1 LCRLDRKINLFNFI
15 ANNCLFT
22 LGSESPSFHGDF
34 SFGGRGLLS
43 PSVDGFQ
50 DILTRS
56 NRTTPNEIS
65 APYEVPQFPIEEI
78 ERKLAIQRQLSVRS
92 VSFLNVP

>member
-1 LCRLDRKINLFNFI
+1 MSLNSLKI
-15 ANNCLFT
+15 

-50 DILTRS
+50 DILTRNS
-56 NRTTPNEIS
+56 RTTPNEIS

-92 VSFLNVP
+92 VTILECPQFLE